1 MHTYLIQTN
10 GTAQIT
16 KSGSSFYFQDNFL
29 WIVDLERN
37 PVFAIEA
44 KQVKS
49 IELIK

>member
-1 MHTYLIQTN
+1 MKNYLIQTQ

-29 WIVDLERN
+29 WIVDLERE